1 MEKMKS
7 LIFLNIILSSMFL
20 YGQTDTSTD
29 YNLDFS
35 NIKSKILQSIILS
48 KEFENETQCKMII
61 IHSLSLEVKKKYEYL
76 EPYKKKDFF
85 TLNKL
90 RNILPFN
97 YWVYQIGNELE
108 YINKGNDLI
117 DYYIDSDSTYAH
129 NKFLESRERKLFTSD
144 KGFYY
149 YHCNDEFDI
158 IKIYEPFDKWADLY
172 FNEINKKHK
181 IIEIVIP
188 VKYEHL
194 ERFNNKEKYFLYK
207 IKLYENSVEV
217 KSVKSVELE

>member
-48 KEFENETQCKMII
+48 KEFENDTQCKMII
-61 IHSLSLEVKKKYEYL
+61 IPSLSLEVKKKYEYL

-117 DYYIDSDSTYAH
+117 DYYIDSDSSYAH

-181 IIEIVIP
+181 IIEIVIS